1 MAHDVFVSYSHK
13 DKTVADAIVSY
24 LEFKGS
30 RCWYA
35 PRDIAPGADWA
46 ASIMEAI
53 KGAKIMVLVF
63 TDFAN
68 ASTQVA
74 REVNLA
80 VSNGVTIIPFKMT
93 ETLPTQGMQ
102 YYLSTV
108 HWLDALTTPLDQS
121 IKRLDVQVRANLS
134 GEVAPPTA
142 VAAPTVVVEKK
153 RSLPVIPIIA
163 AVAVLGIA
171 AVLLLPRL
179 GGGGAGASDGGSE
192 FASEQT
198 GEQQGDAP
206 LEAIAVPANGSAQI
220 ADPGNT
226 GTQGNL
232 QGNYQNGGLAASDGE
247 WIYYRSNDN
256 MSLYRMRVDGSEKTK
271 LNDQQSA
278 YIGVLDGYVYYYTG
292 GETPGVWRMKCD
304 GSKNTNLYSGMLEDM
319 CIFDGRIYF
328 KNSMDGLK
336 LYSMALD
343 GTDIRCEGDLT
354 ELYYLTLWDGK
365 MYWSNDDDGGCL
377 YRANF
382 DGSEMT
388 KLTESAVD
396 SITVAD
402 GVLVFN
408 DLGDYHLHMLDIA
421 TLEDHQDAFEGIY
434 DPVISPWGIVGE
446 SSTNS
451 LYLCHMPLGSQ
462 ALNVLTDFRAEGP
475 CVAEG
480 YIFFTDNESGMV
492 YMTDIYGENLVEL

>member
-53 KGAKIMVLVF
+53 KGARIMVLVF

-68 ASTQVA
+68 TSTQVA

-80 VSNGVTIIPFKMT
+80 VSNDVTIIPFKMT
-93 ETLPTQGMQ
+93 ESLPTQGMQ

-142 VAAPTVVVEKK
+142 VAAPTVAVESK
-153 RSLPVIPIIA
+153 RSLPIIPIVAAIAVLAIA
-163 AVAVLGIA
+163 AVII
-171 AVLLLPRL
+171 LPRL
-179 GGGGAGASDGGSE
+179 GGGAGEGSGGETPASDGGE
-192 FASEQT
+192 PTAI
-198 GEQQGDAP
+198 
-206 LEAIAVPANGSAQI
+206 EAIAVPANGSAQI
-220 ADPGNT
+220 ADPANT
-226 GTQGNL
+226 GAQGNL
-232 QGNYQNGGLAASDGE
+232 QGNYQNGALAASDGE
-247 WIYYRSNDN
+247 WFYYRSNDN
-256 MSLYRMRVDGSEKTK
+256 MSLYRMRLDGSDREK

-278 YIGVLDGYVYYYTG
+278 YIGVLDGYVYYYTAG
-292 GETPGVWRMKCD
+292 KSSGIWRMKCD
-304 GSKNTNLYSGMLEDM
+304 GTGNTTIYTGTIEDM
-319 CIFDGRIYF
+319 CIVDGRIFF
-328 KNSMDGLK
+328 KNSLDGLK

-354 ELYYLTLWDGK
+354 ELYYLTFWDGK
-365 MYWSNDDDGGCL
+365 MYWSNDSDGGSL
-377 YRANF
+377 YRANY

-402 GVLVFN
+402 GVLMYN
-408 DLGDYHLHMLDIA
+408 DLGDYHLHMLDTA
-421 TLEDHQDAFEGIY
+421 TLEDYDVVFEGIY
-434 DPVISPWGIVGE
+434 EPVISSWGIVGK
-446 SSTNS
+446 SSSNS
-451 LYLCHMPLGSQ
+451 LHLCHMKLGSQ
-462 ALNVLTDFRAEGP
+462 AVNVLTDYGVKNP
-475 CVAEG
+475 SVVEG
-480 YIFFTDNESGMV
+480 YIFFINEDDGNI
-492 YMTDIYGENLVEL
+492 YMMDIYGENLAQL